1 MKTAIVIGATGITG
15 KPLTKK
21 LLASGH
27 YSKVIAFTRRTL
39 GFKHPK
45 LVNHV
50 VDFDAMP
57 EWSALV
63 QGDDLFAAMGTTL
76 SQAGNKNAQYRVD
89 YSYQAGVIEAA
100 AANGVARLFLVSSP
114 QASIKSPFF
123 YSRMKAELDAFA
135 QSMSFGTTV
144 FFRPSIIRGD
154 RPDHRP
160 GEKLGALISEHLA
173 NWIPG
178 MQKYRPIK
186 GKTLAQAIVNC
197 ATGELPEGRHN
208 YELDEIFALA

>member
-89 YSYQAGVIEAA
+89 YSYQAGVIEAPLPM
-100 AANGVARLFLVSSP
+100 GLRVCFWFPHPRL
-114 QASIKSPFF
+114 Q
-123 YSRMKAELDAFA
+123 
-135 QSMSFGTTV
+135 
-144 FFRPSIIRGD
+144 
-154 RPDHRP
+154 
-160 GEKLGALISEHLA
+160 
-173 NWIPG
+173 
-178 MQKYRPIK
+178 
-186 GKTLAQAIVNC
+186 
-197 ATGELPEGRHN
+197 
-208 YELDEIFALA
+208 